1 MRVDA
6 GTIPLPTLQPQP
18 LRPQSPPSD
27 APMPVSGGSFAE
39 LLGNA
44 LQQVNEA
51 QLAAQHAIQQVS
63 TGDTD
68 DLHDAIV
75 AVETADLSLRLAAQ
89 VTQRALQAYQ
99 EIARMQI

>member
-6 GTIPLPTLQPQP
+6 GTIPLPVSPPQP
-18 LRPQSPPSD
+18 LRPELPVSD
-27 APMPVSGGSFAE
+27 APTPVARGGFAE